1 MWGQSM
7 ARNYSPLTLK
17 QLFLTSGHFCA
28 YPGCSSAIVEFT
40 GKDPVIL
47 GFIAHIEGSSDDGP
61 RPNPDLSATQ
71 RDGYENLLVLC
82 GHHHT
87 LVDKVDSAYPV
98 EVLREWK
105 RAAEQATAEKLSIG
119 AASISFAEL
128 QVVCNAFADGDVG
141 LPSTPMVAVPP
152 QDKMDANSLTD
163 AIRPTMNVGLSQARQ
178 AADYIRRQ
186 AQISSRFPERL
197 RSGFVIEYDRLRASG
212 LAGDS
217 LFFAL
222 IDFGANSASTPQTD
236 MARLFV
242 IRAAAAA
249 VLCHLFEICDVFE
262 APA

>member
-1 MWGQSM
+1 MP
-7 ARNYSPLTLK
+7 RNYSPLTLK

-28 YPGCSSAIVEFT
+28 FPGCTLAIVEFT
-40 GKDPVIL
+40 EEGPVIL
-47 GFIAHIEGSSDDGP
+47 GFIAHIEGSSNDGP
-61 RPNPDLSATQ
+61 RPNPGLSATE
-71 RDGYENLLVLC
+71 RDGYANLLVLC

-87 LVDKVDSAYPV
+87 LVDKIDSAYSV
-98 EVLREWK
+98 AVLREWK
-105 RAAEQATAEKLSIG
+105 RAAEQSTAEKLSIG

-141 LPSTPMVAVPP
+141 LASTPMVAIPP
-152 QDKMDANSLTD
+152 QDKMDTNSLTD
-163 AIRPTMNVGLSQARQ
+163 ATKPTMNVGLSQAPQ
-178 AADYIRRQ
+178 AAEYIRRQ

-197 RSGFVIEYDRLRASG
+197 RAGFVGEYDRLRVAG